1 MMKPVKICGALFILM
16 VLFVA
21 CKKEGFITSTDALLR
36 TSVDTLHFDTV
47 FTTTGSTTQSF
58 KIFNSNDKKLK
69 LSNIRL
75 MGGNASAFKMNVD
88 GLPGSAFSDIEIAP
102 NDSVYVFVSV
112 AINPT
117 AANLPFIVQDS
128 IQINYN
134 GNTRWVQLDAFGR
147 NANFYRNRR
156 ITTDSTW
163 NNDKPFVI
171 LGSLIVDSNV
181 ILTIN
186 KGCKIYSHAD
196 APIVVNGTLRVLG
209 EKYDSTRVTFKGDR
223 LDYPY
228 NEFPGSWPGIYFNRS
243 SRNNVLNYAIIQHAY
258 QGLVALNANSLTG
271 TKLTINECIIDNI
284 YDGGII
290 GSNSSI
296 TATNTLISNCGYN
309 VLLTGGGNYNFN
321 HCTISSYGNSYLSH
335 KNPVLT
341 ISNSSGPNTTNP
353 LAANIRNCII
363 YGEGGTV
370 DDEVLIDRK
379 GTTAFSAQFDNV
391 LYKVKTDPANATF
404 TNSLKN
410 QLPQFDSID
419 VNRRRFDFR
428 LKSTSPAI
436 NKGIATGV
444 LIDLDGNPRIG
455 LPDIGC
461 FEKQ

>member
-1 MMKPVKICGALFILM
+1 MKTARYFFATLITA
-16 VLFVA
+16 VLFLS

-47 FTTTGSTTQSF
+47 FTTTGSITQLF
-58 KIFNSNDKKLK
+58 KIFNANDKKLN
-69 LSNIRL
+69 LSSVKL
-75 MGGNASAFKMNVD
+75 MGGNSSTFKMNVD
-88 GLPGSAFSDIEIAP
+88 GLPGTSFSNIEIAP

-112 AINPT
+112 SINQST
-117 AANLPFIVQDS
+117 ANLPFIVQDS
-128 IQINYN
+128 VQINYN

-171 LGSLIVDSNV
+171 LGSLLVDSNV
-181 ILTIN
+181 VLTIN

-196 APIVVNGTLRVLG
+196 APIIVNGTLRVLG

-243 SRNNVLNYAIIQHAY
+243 SRNNILNYATIQHAY
-258 QGLVALNANSLTG
+258 QGVVAINPNSLPG
-271 TKLTINECIIDNI
+271 TKLTLNECIIDNI

-296 TATNTLISNCGYN
+296 MATNCLISNCGYN
-309 VLLTGGGNYNFN
+309 VFITAGGNYNFN

-341 ISNSSGPNTTNP
+341 VGNSLTNTFSNP
-353 LAANIRNCII
+353 LSVFFRNNI
-363 YGEGGTV
+363 
-370 DDEVLIDRK
+370 
-379 GTTAFSAQFDNV
+379 F
-391 LYKVKTDPANATF
+391 
-404 TNSLKN
+404 
-410 QLPQFDSID
+410 
-419 VNRRRFDFR
+419 
-428 LKSTSPAI
+428 
-436 NKGIATGV
+436 
-444 LIDLDGNPRIG
+444 
-455 LPDIGC
+455 
-461 FEKQ
+461 

>member
-1 MMKPVKICGALFILM
+1 MKTARYFFATLITA
-16 VLFVA
+16 VLFLS

-47 FTTTGSTTQSF
+47 FTTTGSITQLF
-58 KIFNSNDKKLK
+58 KIFNGNDKKLN
-69 LSNIRL
+69 LSSVKL
-75 MGGNASAFKMNVD
+75 MGGNSSAFKMNVD
-88 GLPGSAFSDIEIAP
+88 GLPGTSFSNIEIAP

-112 AINPT
+112 SINQST
-117 AANLPFIVQDS
+117 ANLPFIVQDS
-128 IQINYN
+128 VQINYN
-134 GNTRWVQLDAFGR
+134 GNTRWIQLDAFGR

-171 LGSLIVDSNV
+171 LGSLLVDSNV
-181 ILTIN
+181 VLTIN

-196 APIVVNGTLRVLG
+196 APIIVNGTLRVLG

-243 SRNNVLNYAIIQHAY
+243 SRNNILNYATIQHAY
-258 QGLVALNANSLTG
+258 QGVVAINPNSLPG
-271 TKLTINECIIDNI
+271 TKLTLNECIIDNI

-296 TATNTLISNCGYN
+296 MATNCLISNCGYN
-309 VLLTGGGNYNFN
+309 VFITAGGNYNFN

-341 ISNSSGPNTTNP
+341 VGNSVSQTTTNP
-353 LAANIRNCII
+353 LTAIFRNSIF

-370 DDEVLIDRK
+370 EDELLIDKK
-379 GTTAFSAQFDNV
+379 GSTAFSVTFDNV
-391 LYKVKTDPANATF
+391 LYKVKTDPTNATF
-404 TNSLKN
+404 NNSLKN
-410 QLPQFDSID
+410 QVPQFDSID
-419 VNRRRFDFR
+419 IGRRYFNFR
-428 LKSTSPAI
+428 LKSSSPAI
-436 NKGIATGV
+436 NKGIVTGV
-444 LIDLDGNPRIG
+444 LFDLDRNPRIG

>member
-1 MMKPVKICGALFILM
+1 MKTARYFFATLITA
-16 VLFVA
+16 VLFLS

-47 FTTTGSTTQSF
+47 FTTTGSITQLF
-58 KIFNSNDKKLK
+58 KIFNGNDKKLN
-69 LSNIRL
+69 LSSVKL
-75 MGGNASAFKMNVD
+75 MGGNSSAFKMNVD
-88 GLPGSAFSDIEIAP
+88 GLPGTSFSNIEIAP

-112 AINPT
+112 SINQST
-117 AANLPFIVQDS
+117 ANLPFIVQDS
-128 IQINYN
+128 VQINYN

-171 LGSLIVDSNV
+171 LGSLLVDSNV
-181 ILTIN
+181 VLTIN

-196 APIVVNGTLRVLG
+196 APIIVNGTLRVLG

-243 SRNNVLNYAIIQHAY
+243 SRNNILNYATIQHAY
-258 QGLVALNANSLTG
+258 QGVVAINPNSLPG
-271 TKLTINECIIDNI
+271 TKLTLNECIIDNI

-296 TATNTLISNCGYN
+296 MATNCLISNCGYN
-309 VLLTGGGNYNFN
+309 VFITAGGNYNFN

-341 ISNSSGPNTTNP
+341 VGNSVSQTTTNP
-353 LAANIRNCII
+353 LTAIFRNSIF

-370 DDEVLIDRK
+370 DDEVLIDKK
-379 GTTAFSAQFDNV
+379 GSTAFSVTFDNV
-391 LYKVKTDPANATF
+391 LYKVKTDPTNATF
-404 TNSLKN
+404 NNSLKN
-410 QLPQFDSID
+410 QVPQFDSID
-419 VNRRRFDFR
+419 IGRRYFNFR
-428 LKSTSPAI
+428 LKSSSPAI

-444 LIDLDGNPRIG
+444 LFDLDRNPRIG

>member
-1 MMKPVKICGALFILM
+1 MKTARYFFATLITA
-16 VLFVA
+16 VLFLS

-47 FTTTGSTTQSF
+47 FTTTGSITQLF
-58 KIFNSNDKKLK
+58 KIFNTNDKKLN
-69 LSNIRL
+69 LSSVKL
-75 MGGNASAFKMNVD
+75 MGGNSSAFKMNVD
-88 GLPGSAFSDIEIAP
+88 GLPGTSFSNIEIAP

-112 AINPT
+112 SINQST
-117 AANLPFIVQDS
+117 ANLPFIVQDS
-128 IQINYN
+128 VQINYN

-171 LGSLIVDSNV
+171 LGSLLVDSNV
-181 ILTIN
+181 VLTIN

-196 APIVVNGTLRVLG
+196 APIIVNGTLRVLG

-223 LDYPY
+223 LDYLY

-243 SRNNVLNYAIIQHAY
+243 SRNNILNYATIQHAY
-258 QGLVALNANSLTG
+258 QGVVAINPNSLPG
-271 TKLTINECIIDNI
+271 TKLTLNECIIDNI

-296 TATNTLISNCGYN
+296 MATNCLISNCGYN
-309 VLLTGGGNYNFN
+309 VFITAGGNYNFN

-341 ISNSSGPNTTNP
+341 VGNGVSQTTTNP
-353 LAANIRNCII
+353 LTAIFRNSIF

-370 DDEVLIDRK
+370 DDEVLIDKK
-379 GTTAFSAQFDNV
+379 GSTAFSVTFDNV
-391 LYKVKTDPANATF
+391 LYKVKTDPTNATF
-404 TNSLKN
+404 NNSLKN
-410 QLPQFDSID
+410 QVPQFDSID
-419 VNRRRFDFR
+419 IGRRYFNFR
-428 LKSTSPAI
+428 LKSSSPAI

-444 LIDLDGNPRIG
+444 LFDLDRNPRIG

>member
-1 MMKPVKICGALFILM
+1 MKIVPFLFAAVITA
-16 VLFVA
+16 VLFLS

-47 FTTTGSTTQSF
+47 FTTTGSITQLF
-58 KIFNSNDKKLK
+58 KIFNGNDKKLN
-69 LSNIRL
+69 LSSVKL
-75 MGGNASAFKMNVD
+75 MGGNSSAFKMNVD
-88 GLPGSAFSDIEIAP
+88 GLPGTSFSNIEIAP

-112 AINPT
+112 SINQST
-117 AANLPFIVQDS
+117 ASLPFIVQDS
-128 IQINYN
+128 VQINYN

-156 ITTDSTW
+156 ITTDSIW

-171 LGSLIVDSNV
+171 LGSLLVDSNV
-181 ILTIN
+181 VLTIN

-196 APIVVNGTLRVLG
+196 APIIVNGTLRVLG

-243 SRNNVLNYAIIQHAY
+243 SRNNVLNYATIQHAY
-258 QGLVALNANSLTG
+258 QGVVAINPNSLPG
-271 TKLTINECIIDNI
+271 TKLTLNECIIDNI

-296 TATNTLISNCGYN
+296 MATNCLISNCGYN
-309 VLLTGGGNYNFN
+309 VFITAGGNYNFN

-341 ISNSSGPNTTNP
+341 VGNSVSQTTTNP
-353 LAANIRNCII
+353 LTAIFRNSIF

-370 DDEVLIDRK
+370 DDEVLIDKK
-379 GTTAFSAQFDNV
+379 GSTAFSVTFDNV
-391 LYKVKTDPANATF
+391 LYKVKTDPVNATF
-404 TNSLKN
+404 NNSLKN
-410 QLPQFDSID
+410 QVPQFDSID
-419 VNRRRFDFR
+419 IGRRYFNFR
-428 LKSTSPAI
+428 LKSSSPAI

-444 LIDLDGNPRIG
+444 LFDLDRNPRIG

>member
-1 MMKPVKICGALFILM
+1 MKTARYFFATLITA
-16 VLFVA
+16 VLFLS

-47 FTTTGSTTQSF
+47 FTTTGSITQLF
-58 KIFNSNDKKLK
+58 KIFNGNDKKLN
-69 LSNIRL
+69 LSSVKL
-75 MGGNASAFKMNVD
+75 MGGNSSAFKMNVD
-88 GLPGSAFSDIEIAP
+88 GLPGTSFSNIEIAP

-112 AINPT
+112 SINQST
-117 AANLPFIVQDS
+117 ANLPFIVQDS
-128 IQINYN
+128 VQINYN

-171 LGSLIVDSNV
+171 LGSLLVDSNV
-181 ILTIN
+181 VLTIN

-196 APIVVNGTLRVLG
+196 APIIVNGTLRVLG

-243 SRNNVLNYAIIQHAY
+243 SRNNILNYATIQHAY
-258 QGLVALNANSLTG
+258 QGVVAINPNSLPG
-271 TKLTINECIIDNI
+271 TKLTLNECIIDNI

-296 TATNTLISNCGYN
+296 MATNCLISNCGYN
-309 VLLTGGGNYNFN
+309 VFITAGGNYNFN

-341 ISNSSGPNTTNP
+341 VGNSVSQTTTNP
-353 LAANIRNCII
+353 LTAIFRNSIF

-370 DDEVLIDRK
+370 EDELLIDKK
-379 GTTAFSAQFDNV
+379 GSTAFSVTFDNV
-391 LYKVKTDPANATF
+391 LYKVKTDPTNATF
-404 TNSLKN
+404 NNSLKN
-410 QLPQFDSID
+410 QVPQFDSID
-419 VNRRRFDFR
+419 IGRRYFNFR
-428 LKSTSPAI
+428 LKSSSPAI
-436 NKGIATGV
+436 NKGIVTGV
-444 LIDLDGNPRIG
+444 LFDLDRNPRIG
-455 LPDIGC
+455 QPDIGC

>member
-1 MMKPVKICGALFILM
+1 MVSFFFAMLITA
-16 VLFVA
+16 VLFLS

-47 FTTTGSTTQSF
+47 FTTTGSITQLF
-58 KIFNSNDKKLK
+58 KIFNGNDKKLN
-69 LSNIRL
+69 LSSVKL
-75 MGGNASAFKMNVD
+75 MGGNTSAFKMNVD
-88 GLPGSAFSDIEIAP
+88 GLPGTSFSNIEIAP

-112 AINPT
+112 SINQST
-117 AANLPFIVQDS
+117 ANLPFIVQDS
-128 IQINYN
+128 VQINYN
-134 GNTRWVQLDAFGR
+134 GNTRWVQLDAYGR

-171 LGSLIVDSNV
+171 LGSLLVDSNV
-181 ILTIN
+181 VLTIN

-196 APIVVNGTLRVLG
+196 APIIVNGTLRVLG

-243 SRNNVLNYAIIQHAY
+243 SRNNILNYATIQHAY
-258 QGLVALNANSLTG
+258 QGVVAINPNSLPG
-271 TKLTINECIIDNI
+271 TKLTLNECIIDNI

-296 TATNTLISNCGYN
+296 TATNCLISNCGYN
-309 VLLTGGGNYNFN
+309 VLITAGGNYNFN

-341 ISNSSGPNTTNP
+341 VGNSVSQTTTNP
-353 LAANIRNCII
+353 LTAIFSNSIFH
-363 YGEGGTV
+363 GEGGTV
-370 DDEVLIDRK
+370 DDEVLIDKK
-379 GTTAFSAQFDNV
+379 GSTPFSVTFDNV

-404 TNSLKN
+404 NNSIKN
-410 QLPQFDSID
+410 QAPQFDSID
-419 VNRRRFDFR
+419 IGRRYFNFR
-428 LKSTSPAI
+428 LKSSSPAI
-436 NKGIATGV
+436 NKGIVTGV
-444 LIDLDGNPRIG
+444 VFDLDGNARIG
-455 LPDIGC
+455 IPDIGC